1 MNKLFKK
8 FGFIL
13 VTLGMYCASVDRLLF
28 GLTILQGRG
37 SANESAI
44 AKVKVLLPK
53 PPNRGNTG
61 TGILLSGGSRT
72 FDRDPTLGEMRGDDD
87 PSLTAFVPEY
97 QPTSTAASQPNLLK
111 VWGLTTNEH
120 PTVWVYI
127 PYSSALISRIDFI
140 LRSEDNPANPLAEP
154 LPWRIVY
161 QTSIQA
167 PKQAGIVN
175 FSLPKTST
183 PLAIGKLYQWD
194 VKLTMK
200 SQPTEEI
207 AGWIQRANL
216 NSNLSDRI
224 KQSNPSQQA
233 DLYAE
238 NGFWYDALSTLA
250 IQRRDSP
257 RDPAIKENWQSM
269 LKSVNLEG
277 LADRPFVK

>member
-13 VTLGMYCASVDRLLF
+13 VTIGICSVFSDRVPF
-28 GLTILQGRG
+28 GTI
-37 SANESAI
+37 ESAI
-44 AKVKVLLPK
+44 AKTKVLLPK
-53 PPNRGNTG
+53 PPNGGMVTNRFGA
-61 TGILLSGGSRT
+61 GSRT

-87 PSLTAFVPEY
+87 PTLTAFVPEY
-97 QPTSTAASQPNLLK
+97 QPPNSLK

-120 PTVWVYI
+120 PTLWVYI

-140 LRSEDNPANPLAEP
+140 LRSGDNPANPLAEP

-167 PKQAGIVN
+167 PKRAGIVN

-183 PLAIGKLYQWD
+183 PLAIDKLYQWD
-194 VKLTMK
+194 VKITMK

-207 AGWIQRANL
+207 AGWIQRAKID
-216 NSNLSDRI
+216 SNLSDRI
-224 KQSNPSQQA
+224 KRSNPSQQA

-250 IQRRDSP
+250 IQRRDFP

-277 LADRPFVK
+277 LAERPFVK

>member
-13 VTLGMYCASVDRLLF
+13 VTLGVCCVFSDRVPF
-28 GLTILQGRG
+28 GLTI
-37 SANESAI
+37 ESAI

-53 PPNRGNTG
+53 PPNRGSTG

-72 FDRDPTLGEMRGDDD
+72 FDRDPTLGEMRGDED
-87 PSLTAFVPEY
+87 PNLTAFVPEY
-97 QPTSTAASQPNLLK
+97 KPTSTATSQPNSLK

-120 PTVWVYI
+120 PTLWVYI

-140 LRSEDNPANPLAEP
+140 LRSGDNPANP
-154 LPWRIVY
+154 IVY

-167 PKQAGIVN
+167 PKRAGIVN

-183 PLAIGKLYQWD
+183 PLAIDKLYQWE

-200 SQPTEEI
+200 SQPTEQI
-207 AGWIQRANL
+207 TGWIQRANI

-250 IQRRDSP
+250 ILRRDFP
-257 RDPAIKENWQSM
+257 TDPAIKENWQTM

>member
-8 FGFIL
+8 FGSIL
-13 VTLGMYCASVDRLLF
+13 VALSMYCVLFDRVPSF

-44 AKVKVLLPK
+44 AKFKGWPK
-53 PPNRGNTG
+53 PPIPPDRGITG
-61 TGILLSGGSRT
+61 LDRLTKGGGSRT
-72 FDRDPTLGEMRGDDD
+72 FERDSTLGEMRGDDD
-87 PSLTAFVPEY
+87 PTLTAFAPEY
-97 QPTSTAASQPNLLK
+97 KQPNSLK

-120 PTVWVYI
+120 PTLWVYI

-140 LRSEDNPANPLAEP
+140 LRSGDNPANPLAEP

-161 QTSIQA
+161 QTSIQ
-167 PKQAGIVN
+167 PSKQAGIVN
-175 FSLPKTST
+175 FSLPKTSK
-183 PLAIGKLYQWD
+183 PLAIDKLYQWE

-200 SQPTEEI
+200 SQPPEEI
-207 AGWIQRANL
+207 TGWIQRANI

-250 IQRRDSP
+250 IQRRDFP
-257 RDPAIKENWQSM
+257 TDPAIKDNWHSM

-277 LADRPFVK
+277 LVDRPFVK